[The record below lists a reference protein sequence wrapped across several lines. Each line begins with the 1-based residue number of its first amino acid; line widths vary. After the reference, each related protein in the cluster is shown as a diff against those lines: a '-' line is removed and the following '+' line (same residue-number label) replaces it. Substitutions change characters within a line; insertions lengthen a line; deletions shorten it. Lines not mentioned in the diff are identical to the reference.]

1 MILPWHSLVLMV
13 LKVIPN
19 SRKYGIDYASMAV
32 TLGYL
37 RGLEVCML
45 EAQNMPDIQE
55 SMTLNADYRDSL

>member
-1 MILPWHSLVLMV
+1 MV